1 MTLLH
6 LLATAAKDASEMDGL
21 TLFKTHRLG
30 SAPLPREMLTPENA
44 ARQWTQTVLQ
54 PMIPLAP
61 TTLPQDGVHPQASS
75 QTWT

>member
-30 SAPLPREMLTPENA
+30 TAPLPREMLTPENA
-44 ARQWTQTVLQ
+44 ARQWTQTVPQ
-54 PMIPLAP
+54 PMIHLPP
-61 TTLPQDGVHPQASS
+61 TTLPLDGVHPQVCS